1 MIQKIKDY
9 AVLILIGVVLILLLT
24 NISTCNSKKN
34 SEELASQFDKSI
46 AALNDTLKK
55 TVNKEGDSVW
65 QQKTVSIALDAFVNS
80 ETFKSLDKDKQ
91 KWFAELQKT
100 KGLLAAAEA
109 TIQYQRT
116 FIDSLTYKGSSAV
129 ASETDSTVCFYKGDS
144 LVFNNPS
151 KDTTFT
157 YTSKINFNKDKVEH
171 TLQAKFNL
179 DLQVTH
185 KKDKKGNYLIE
196 YKASDN
202 RVTITNGKS
211 YMIPQIELTK
221 FQKFNMKYGVWVYP
235 SIAFTG
241 GFYLGTRFR

>member
-1 MIQKIKDY
+1 MIETIKRY
-9 AVLILIGVVLILLLT
+9 GTLILLGIVFILLIT
-24 NISTCNSKKN
+24 NVSTCNSKKN

-46 AALNDTLKK
+46 AALNDSLKK

-144 LVFNNPS
+144 LVFNNPP

-171 TLQAKFNL
+171 TLEAKFNL
-179 DLQVTH
+179 DLQITH

-196 YKASDN
+196 YKPSDD
-202 RVTITNGKS
+202 RVVIKNGKS

-221 FQKFNMKYGVWVYP
+221 FQKFNMKFGVWIYP
-235 SIAFTG
+235 SLAFTG